1 MAARPSFAKR
11 DRERSKKAKADQKRE
26 RRFDRDP
33 AEGGELPPVG
43 DASEELDAAELLRL
57 VEATQEAFDAE
68 EIDFDEYEE
77 RKAALLARLTVD

>member
-26 RRFDRDP
+26 RRFDREP
-33 AEGGELPPVG
+33 GSEALPEIG
-43 DASEELDAAELLRL
+43 DASEQLDAAELLRL
-57 VEATQEAFDAE
+57 VEATQAAFDAE

>member
-33 AEGGELPPVG
+33 ADDALPPVG

-68 EIDFDEYEE
+68 EISFDEYEE